1 MHEWL
6 ELGRLHLVR
15 AVAALVVGS
24 AVAGCATVPT
34 ASNQENN
41 DPFEATNR
49 AVFNMN
55 TAIDSSVIKP
65 IAETYR
71 AIFPPFVRD
80 RVRMFI
86 DNLTEPRIFANDVLQ
101 MRVNAA
107 LTTFGRF
114 FINSTFG
121 LAGLFDPAG
130 EHGLAKQSGDF
141 GETLYMWG
149 VASGPYLVLPLF
161 GPSNVRDAFG
171 LAVDLYTTPPAHLFR
186 GSTGVWVNV
195 GVYTVSGFDLRARNI
210 ETLDQIK
217 ASALDEYAQFRS
229 IARQYRDAQLRAA
242 RGLAEQPQEELV
254 DPGASPE

>member
-1 MHEWL
+1 M
-6 ELGRLHLVR
+6 ELARAHLAR
-15 AVAALVVGS
+15 RIAALVAG
-24 AVAGCATVPT
+24 AALAGCATLP
-34 ASNQENN
+34 ASDQGTN
-41 DPFEATNR
+41 DPFETTNR
-49 AVFNMN
+49 AVFDMN
-55 TAIDSSVIKP
+55 NAIDRSVIKP
-65 IAETYR
+65 VAEAYR

-107 LTTFGRF
+107 ATTFGRF

-141 GETLYMWG
+141 GETLYIWG

-161 GPSNVRDAFG
+161 GPSNVRDALG
-171 LAVDLYTTPPAHLFR
+171 LAVDLYTTPPAHFFP
-186 GSTGVWVNV
+186 GSTGVWINV

-217 ASALDEYAQFRS
+217 ASAIDEYAQFRS
-229 IARQYRDAQLRAA
+229 ITRQYRDAQLRAA
-242 RGLAEQPQEELV
+242 RGLPEQPQEELL
-254 DPGASPE
+254 DPGASP